1 MSNNRIFE
9 RSKVRVRFK
18 NEDMDF
24 LFQWALGYGI
34 YGGLSHGE
42 LFAIAAHIEDGKP
55 DSWAQQFHAAGDQ
68 FCVQADRLSADHKEY
83 SAGQAYLKAFCAYRS
98 AWQLTSAAEPAFRA
112 TLETFKTCFQSAM
125 KHLGLPCTAVQIPFG
140 ESTLPGYFLTADGEQ
155 PRPTLIVIGG
165 GDTSCEDLYFFAG
178 AAARQRGYHALLV
191 DLPGQGDTPFNGLTF
206 GMPPED
212 AVESIVDYATA
223 CPDVDMNRLAMI
235 GFSGGGFF
243 ATRAAAYEKRIK
255 ALIADAIMFDVGAVL
270 DAELPAILR
279 QTPATVGHLL
289 FKAAGSLDA
298 MMRVGMEKYCWQG
311 GVKTPQE
318 FMDVA
323 RQGQV
328 DVGLID
334 CPVLCLAGEGDPVEA
349 LHQHHAAIEQL
360 RSPRKAQRIFT
371 IEEGADAH
379 CQINNFPLLHQ
390 VVFDW
395 LEDIFTR

>member
-1 MSNNRIFE
+1 MSNDRIFE

-24 LFQWALGYGI
+24 LFQWALGYGV

-55 DSWAQQFHAAGDQ
+55 DSWVQQFHAAGDR
-68 FCVQADRLSADHKEY
+68 FCTQADRLLADHKEY
-83 SAGQAYLKAFCAYRS
+83 SAGQTYLKAFCAYRA

-112 TLETFKTCFQSAM
+112 TIQSFKACFQAAL
-125 KHLGLPCTAVQIPFG
+125 KHLDLPCAATHIAFG
-140 ESTLPGYFLTADGEQ
+140 ASTLPGYFLKADGDQ
-155 PRPTLIVIGG
+155 PHPTLIVIGG

-178 AAARQRGYHALLV
+178 AAARQRGYHALMV
-191 DLPGQGDTPFNGLTF
+191 DLPGQGDTPFNGLYF

-212 AVESIVDYATA
+212 AVKSIVDYAA
-223 CPDVDMNRLAMI
+223 KCPEVDMDRLAMI

-255 ALIADAIMFDVGAVL
+255 ALIANAIMFDVGAVL
-270 DAELPAILR
+270 DAELPAVVR
-279 QTPATVGHLL
+279 QTPAAVGHLL
-289 FKAAGSLDA
+289 IKAAGSLDA
-298 MMRVGMEKYCWQG
+298 MIRVGMEKYCWQA

-318 FMDVA
+318 FMAVA

-334 CPVLCLAGEGDPVEA
+334 CPVLCQAGEGDPAEA
-349 LHQHHAAIEQL
+349 LRQHRAAFDQL

-371 IEEGADAH
+371 IDEGAEAH

-395 LEDIFTR
+395 LDDIFS

>member
-18 NEDMDF
+18 HDDMDF
-24 LFQWALGYGI
+24 LFQWALGYGL

-42 LFAIAAHIEDGKP
+42 LFAIAAHIADGRP
-55 DSWAQQFHAAGDQ
+55 DSWVQQFHAAGDR
-68 FCVQADRLSADHKEY
+68 FCAQADRLLANHKEH
-83 SAGQAYLKAFCAYRS
+83 SAGQTYLKAFCAYRS
-98 AWQLTSAAEPAFRA
+98 AWQLTSANDPAFRK
-112 TLETFKTCFQSAM
+112 TLESFKACFQAAM
-125 KHLGLPCTAVQIPFG
+125 MHLSLPCAAVQIPFG
-140 ESTLPGYFLTADGEQ
+140 NSFLPGYFLKADGAQ

-178 AAARQRGYHALLV
+178 AAAQQRGYHALMV
-191 DLPGQGDTPFNGLTF
+191 DLPGQGDTPFNGLYF

-212 AVESIVDYATA
+212 AVKSIVDYAATR
-223 CPDVDMNRLAMI
+223 PDVDMERLAMI

-255 ALIADAIMFDVGAVL
+255 ALVADAIMFDVGAVL

-289 FKAAGSLDA
+289 LKAASSLDA
-298 MMRVGMEKYCWQG
+298 MIRVGMEKYCWQA

-318 FMDVA
+318 FMAVA

-328 DVGLID
+328 DIGLID
-334 CPVLCLAGEGDPVEA
+334 CPVLCLAGEGDPVEG
-349 LHQHHAAIEQL
+349 LRQHQVAFDQL
-360 RSPRKAQRIFT
+360 RSPRKAQRLFM

-395 LEDIFTR
+395 LDDIFS